1 MKKLTILQEGV
12 KKQIQRINRLIRRY
26 KNQGFENVPDEL
38 TFDRSKARTSQL
50 QRLKG
55 IGRKEL
61 LKKATYSG
69 EETGGEKIEANK
81 LSKLR
86 EKIKKEKNKKVK
98 EKQKNFIPTF
108 SDLYELRA
116 RIEALPSSRGLY
128 TRKYTRFSNNDSYSV
143 DLTAQKDELL
153 SSIDEVLA
161 QDDKYKQAYSEYI
174 KEHASEIELYTSVW
188 VYDSQESNV
197 RSAVSKLLAIIKA
210 RPLSKIEQENLNS
223 DYGEDDEEEA
233 DVELYNKSNILY
245 NGSANIIRKF
255 I

>member
-86 EKIKKEKNKKVK
+86 EKITKKKKKKVK
-98 EKQKNFIPTF
+98 EYIFRFI
-108 SDLYELRA
+108 
-116 RIEALPSSRGLY
+116 
-128 TRKYTRFSNNDSYSV
+128 
-143 DLTAQKDELL
+143 
-153 SSIDEVLA
+153 
-161 QDDKYKQAYSEYI
+161 
-174 KEHASEIELYTSVW
+174 
-188 VYDSQESNV
+188 
-197 RSAVSKLLAIIKA
+197 
-210 RPLSKIEQENLNS
+210 
-223 DYGEDDEEEA
+223 
-233 DVELYNKSNILY
+233 
-245 NGSANIIRKF
+245 
-255 I
+255 